1 MEIPNSTIDS
11 PRGWRTLFPVR
22 WEWLLVYGAILL
34 VLKVWLPTYDG
45 WQMQSFQF
53 AVRALLWDGVAVI
66 VALVAMMRI
75 SIRHRVTVLLAIE
88 VVRLYVTL
96 QGTVVDQTTF
106 LTSRDLFLLLRNRL
120 AVDAVDFAFVSLAA
134 HVGTSLC
141 GAFVSPRAPQQSEL
155 ERGTQGGIAEWAYL
169 AVLVGLVCMPQ
180 PKVNLSLSQ
189 IIWEPF
195 GMASILRL
203 LFEGQNRL
211 VLPLL
216 GLLVL
221 ALPRGWR
228 LSVVMLILI
237 LAVASGTPFYY
248 AWWMRP
254 RSTFRWTDV
263 LRGFSP
269 TFVLMIFRSLPFW
282 VLLWVAGYRLYS
294 PRRWIG
300 AAEVTDRQVAEG
312 VAP

>member
-1 MEIPNSTIDS
+1 MNSRS
-11 PRGWRTLFPVR
+11 PIAEATSTGWRALLPVR

-34 VLKVWLPTYDG
+34 VLKVWLSHFDAWP
-45 WQMQSFQF
+45 MRNVQF
-53 AVRALLWDGVAVI
+53 AWDGVAVI

-75 SIRHRVTVLLAIE
+75 PIRYRVAILLVIE
-88 VVRLYVTL
+88 VIRLYVTL

-106 LTSRDLFLLLRNRL
+106 LTSRDLFLLLRNQL

-141 GAFVSPRAPQQSEL
+141 GAFVSPRAPQESEL

-180 PKVNLSLSQ
+180 PKVTISLSLMT
-189 IIWEPF
+189 WEPF
-195 GMASILRL
+195 GPASILRL

-228 LSVVMLILI
+228 LSVVMLVLI
-237 LAVASGTPFYY
+237 LAVASGMPFYY

-254 RSTFRWTDV
+254 RSTYRWSDV
-263 LRGFSP
+263 LKGFSP
-269 TFVLMIFRSLPFW
+269 ALVLVIFRSLPFW
-282 VLLWVAGYRLYS
+282 ILLWAAGYRLYS
-294 PRRWIG
+294 PRRWISR
-300 AAEVTDRQVAEG
+300 ATVAK
-312 VAP
+312 